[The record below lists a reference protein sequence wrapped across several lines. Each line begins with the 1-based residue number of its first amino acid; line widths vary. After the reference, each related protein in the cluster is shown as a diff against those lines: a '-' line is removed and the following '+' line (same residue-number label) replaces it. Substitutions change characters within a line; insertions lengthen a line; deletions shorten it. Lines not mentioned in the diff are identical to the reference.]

1 MRAVSMKG
9 GGMRSMVVAVMV
21 LMLMLAGCAQQRAC
35 IVLLEQAE
43 VKYRDSLAEAKREAP
58 EGKNNSKWR
67 SVLNNFGQAQSLAD
81 ESQRKYVA
89 LKREDPDRN
98 ELLRKELEQINYFQR
113 FSSVY
118 SCSLRMQGLA
128 LSNLGS
134 DVYAEEKK
142 KAGDLA
148 AREAEDRYKY
158 KIDCGYGGK

>member
-1 MRAVSMKG
+1 MIEAPLKG
-9 GGMRSMVVAVMV
+9 GGMRALVVVGMA
-21 LMLMLAGCAQQRAC
+21 LMLVGCAQQRSC

-43 VKYRDSLAEAKREAP
+43 VMYRDSLKEVRREAP
-58 EGKNNSKWR
+58 EGKNSSKWKAA
-67 SVLNNFGQAQSLAD
+67 LNNFGQAQSLAD

-89 LKREDPDRN
+89 LTREDPDKN

-134 DVYAEEKK
+134 DVYAEQKS
-142 KAGDLA
+142 KAADVA
-148 AREAEDRYKY
+148 AREAEERYKY
-158 KIDCGYGGK
+158 KIDCGYRGN